1 MISRITNA
9 TGNAAMMET
18 LCRFA
23 MELSENTS
31 AMGSRINRIAQKAF
45 TALCGSS
52 SPVILSL
59 IHI

>member
-9 TGNAAMMET
+9 TGNAAMMDT

-31 AMGSRINRIAQKAF
+31 AIGSRISMIAQKPYGVW
-45 TALCGSS
+45 GSS
-52 SPVILSL
+52 SPVIWR
-59 IHI
+59 

>member
-45 TALCGSS
+45 TALCGS
-52 SPVILSL
+52 
-59 IHI
+59 

>member
-9 TGNAAMMET
+9 TGNAAMMDT

-31 AMGSRINRIAQKAF
+31 AIGSRISMIAQKAF
-45 TALCGSS
+45 TALWGYS
-52 SPVILSL
+52 SPVIWR
-59 IHI
+59 